1 MTAWECMRSAV
12 RALRAN
18 LLRSALT
25 MLGIVIG
32 VAAVIAMVAIGSG
45 AQSQVAEQMRSLGAN
60 LLLVLPGSESEGAVR
75 LGAGSRHNLTEEDAA
90 AISAEVTGV
99 VVAAPTVAGNA
110 HLVHGNRNWSS
121 LVGGV
126 TPDYLVARD
135 WKIGKGRA
143 FTSEEVETAAK
154 VVLLG
159 TTVAEELFANQ
170 EPRGQLVRI
179 ANVPFTVIGVL
190 GAKGQAAES
199 GRDQD
204 DVALVPLTAAK
215 VRVLGGARIQVSR
228 RAVDFILVKATS
240 TDAMAPAQQQI
251 QQLLRQRHRLGADDD
266 DDFQVREPAAAME
279 AQAAAAR
286 SLTLFLAAVASISLV
301 VGGISI
307 MNIMLVSVTERTRE
321 IGLRQAVGACRWDIR
336 NQFLIEAVVLCLL
349 GGLAG
354 IALGIGVAIAIA
366 ELVGWPIFVSP
377 LSILIAL
384 AFAGAVGVF
393 FGFYPAHKAS
403 RLAPIEALR
412 FE

>member
-1 MTAWECMRSAV
+1 MRSAV

-25 MLGIVIG
+25 ILGIVIG
-32 VAAVIAMVAIGSG
+32 VAAVIAMVAVGGG
-45 AQSQVAEQMRSLGAN
+45 AQSRVADQIRSLGAD
-60 LLLVLPGSESEGAVR
+60 LLLVQPGSESDGAVR
-75 LGAGSRHNLTEEDAA
+75 LGAGSRDSLTEDDAA
-90 AISAEVTGV
+90 AIAAEVPGV
-99 VVAAPTVAGNA
+99 LVAAPTVAGNA
-110 HLVHGNRNWSS
+110 HLVHGNLNWSS

-135 WKIGKGRA
+135 WKVETGRA

-159 TTVAEELFANQ
+159 TTVAKELFAD
-170 EPRGQLVRI
+170 EPPLGELVRI

-190 GAKGQAAES
+190 GEKGQAAES

-204 DVALVPLTAAK
+204 DVALLPLTAAK
-215 VRVLGGARIQVSR
+215 LRVLGARSQVSR
-228 RAVDFILVKATS
+228 RAIDFIMVKASS
-240 TDAMAPAQQQI
+240 TDAMASVQEQI
-251 QQLLRQRHRLGADDD
+251 GQLLRQRHRLAPGAD

-286 SLTLFLAAVASISLV
+286 SLTLFLAAVASVSLV

-307 MNIMLVSVTERTRE
+307 MNIMLVSVIERTRE
-321 IGLRQAVGACRWDIR
+321 IGLRQAVGARRWDVR
-336 NQFLIEAVVLCLL
+336 SQFLIEAVTLCLL
-349 GGLAG
+349 GGVAG
-354 IALGIGVAIAIA
+354 IALGIGAAIAIA

-377 LSILIAL
+377 LAVLVAF

-393 FGFYPAHKAS
+393 FGFFPAHKAS
-403 RLAPIEALR
+403 RLDPIEALR
-412 FE
+412 YE

>member
-1 MTAWECMRSAV
+1 MRSAV

-25 MLGIVIG
+25 ILGIVIG
-32 VAAVIAMVAIGSG
+32 VAAVIAMVAVGGG
-45 AQSQVAEQMRSLGAN
+45 AQSRVADQIRSLGAD
-60 LLLVLPGSESEGAVR
+60 LLLVQPGSESDGAVR
-75 LGAGSRHNLTEEDAA
+75 LGAGSRDSLTEDDAA
-90 AISAEVTGV
+90 AIAAEVPGV
-99 VVAAPTVAGNA
+99 LVAAPTVAGNA
-110 HLVHGNRNWSS
+110 HLVHGNLNWSS

-135 WKIGKGRA
+135 WKVETGRA

-159 TTVAEELFANQ
+159 TTVAKELFAD
-170 EPRGQLVRI
+170 EPPLGELVRI

-190 GAKGQAAES
+190 GEKGQAAES

-204 DVALVPLTAAK
+204 DVALLPLTAAK
-215 VRVLGGARIQVSR
+215 LRVLGARSQVSR
-228 RAVDFILVKATS
+228 RAIDFIMVKASS
-240 TDAMAPAQQQI
+240 TDAMASVQEQI
-251 QQLLRQRHRLGADDD
+251 GQLLRQRHRLAPGAD

-286 SLTLFLAAVASISLV
+286 SLTLFLAAVASVSLV

-307 MNIMLVSVTERTRE
+307 MNIMLVSVIERTRE
-321 IGLRQAVGACRWDIR
+321 IGLRQAVGARRWDVR
-336 NQFLIEAVVLCLL
+336 SQFLIEAVTLCLL
-349 GGLAG
+349 GGVAG
-354 IALGIGVAIAIA
+354 IALGIGAAVAIA

-377 LSILIAL
+377 LAVLVAF

-393 FGFYPAHKAS
+393 FGFFPAHKAS
-403 RLAPIEALR
+403 RLDPIEALR
-412 FE
+412 YE

>member
-18 LLRSALT
+18 LLRSTLT

-32 VAAVIAMVAIGSG
+32 VAAVIAMVGVGSG
-45 AQSQVAEQMRSLGAN
+45 AQWQVADQIRSLGAN
-60 LLLVLPGSESEGAVR
+60 LLLVQPGSENEGAVR
-75 LGAGSRHNLTEEDAA
+75 LGAGSRHNLTEEDAD
-90 AISAEVTGV
+90 AIATEVAGV
-99 VVAAPTVAGNA
+99 LVAAPTVAGNA
-110 HLVHGNRNWSS
+110 HLVCGNRNWTS

-135 WKIGKGRA
+135 WGIGRGRA
-143 FTSEEVETAAK
+143 FTPGEVERAAK

-159 TTVAEELFANQ
+159 ASVAKELFPDQA
-170 EPRGQLVRI
+170 PLGRLVRI

-190 GAKGQAAES
+190 GTKGQAAES

-204 DVALVPLTAAK
+204 DVALLPLTAAK
-215 VRVLGGARIQVSR
+215 LRVLGSRSKVSR
-228 RAVDFILVKATS
+228 RAVDFIVVKATA
-240 TDAMAPAQQQI
+240 TEAIAPVREQI
-251 QQLLRQRHRLGADDD
+251 EQLLRQRHRLQSDDE

-286 SLTLFLAAVASISLV
+286 TVAFFLAAVGSVSLV
-301 VGGISI
+301 VGGIGI

-321 IGLRQAVGACRWDIR
+321 IGLRQTVGARRYDIR
-336 NQFLIEAVVLCLL
+336 NQFLIEAVMLCLL
-349 GGLAG
+349 GGLTG
-354 IALGIGVAIAIA
+354 VALGIGVAIAIA
-366 ELVGWPIFVSP
+366 ELVGWPILVSP
-377 LSILIAL
+377 LAVLV
-384 AFAGAVGVF
+384 AFGVAGAVGVF

-403 RLAPIEALR
+403 RLDPIEALR

>member
-1 MTAWECMRSAV
+1 MRSAV

-32 VAAVIAMVAIGSG
+32 VAAVIAMVAVGSG
-45 AQSQVAEQMRSLGAN
+45 AQTQVADQIRSLGAN
-60 LLLVLPGSESEGAVR
+60 LLLVQPGSSRQGAVR
-75 LGAGSRHNLTEEDAA
+75 LGAGSRQSLTEDDAA
-90 AISAEVTGV
+90 AIAAELPGV
-99 VVAAPTVAGNA
+99 LTAAPTVAGNA
-110 HLVHGNRNWSS
+110 HLVHGNLNWST
-121 LVGGV
+121 LVGGI

-135 WKIGKGRA
+135 WSLASGRS
-143 FTSEEVETAAK
+143 FTSEEIESAAK

-159 TTVAEELFANQ
+159 TTVVKQLFPDEEAL
-170 EPRGQLVRI
+170 GQMVRI

-190 GAKGQAAES
+190 GEKGQASAS

-204 DVALVPLTAAK
+204 DVALVPLTAAQL
-215 VRVLGGARIQVSR
+215 RVLGARSQVSR
-228 RAVDFILVKATS
+228 RAVDFIMVKATS
-240 TDAMAPAQQQI
+240 TEAMAPVQQHVE
-251 QQLLRQRHRLGADDD
+251 QLLRQRHDIPPDAE

-286 SLTLFLAAVASISLV
+286 SVTLFLAAVASVSLV

-321 IGLRQAVGACRWDIR
+321 IGLRQAVGARRRDIR
-336 NQFLIEAVVLCLL
+336 NQFLIEALMLCLL
-349 GGLAG
+349 GGVAG
-354 IALGIGVAIAIA
+354 IASGIGAAVAIA

-377 LSILIAL
+377 LSIVIAFG
-384 AFAGAVGVF
+384 FAGAVGVF
-393 FGFYPAHKAS
+393 FGFYPALQAS
-403 RLAPIEALR
+403 RLDPIEALR